1 MRVINSL
8 WVAVLIVAFALP
20 AIAKNDV
27 VVQGDLLRDGFLTIN
42 LDWQVDTKRYKGVP
56 RGELRERVKEDMYKE
71 ALPQLVKKTDGLAVS
86 YDKSNFTKLSE
97 NVKLVK
103 TRNDGTEVYDVD
115 MTYRFSAPCQAAM
128 ASQTKTHKQP
138 TQDQNALLLRS
149 WNNTF

>member
-1 MRVINSL
+1 MRIINAL
-8 WVAVLIVAFALP
+8 WVAVLIVAFAMP

-42 LDWQVDTKRYKGVP
+42 YEWQVDTKRYKGVP
-56 RGELRERVKEDMYKE
+56 RGELRERVMEDIYKE
-71 ALPQLVKKTDGLAVS
+71 TLPKLVKKTDGLAVS

-103 TRNDGTEVYDVD
+103 TRNDGSEVFNVD
-115 MTYRFSAPCQAAM
+115 ATYRFSAPCQAQ
-128 ASQTKTHKQP
+128 ASKVKITKRQE
-138 TQDQNALLLRS
+138 QDQNSLLLRS